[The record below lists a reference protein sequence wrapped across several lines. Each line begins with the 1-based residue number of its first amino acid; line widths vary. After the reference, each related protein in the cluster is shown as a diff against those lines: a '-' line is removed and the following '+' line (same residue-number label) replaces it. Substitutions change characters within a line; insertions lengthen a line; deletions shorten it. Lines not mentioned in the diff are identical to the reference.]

1 MKDRLKRIIPGFA
14 VVPLITI
21 LVFNMFVYYGSR
33 LFTLH
38 RKHHDLEIPL
48 DQKIPFVP
56 AAIIPYVMAYA
67 QWALGYIVIARDS
80 KETCDEVLSAE
91 LVAKAITFAIFMA
104 FPTTMTRPKVKGNS
118 LVERLIKA
126 IYVVDMPR
134 QLFPSLHCLESYLVV
149 RGISRMKKKPPK
161 AYTAAMEALTG
172 AIVASTVLV
181 KQHTVVDIVGGIA
194 LAELGLR
201 CSRKWNTGRIF
212 DRIRRVCSKK
222 TARRG

>member
-1 MKDRLKRIIPGFA
+1 
-14 VVPLITI
+14 
-21 LVFNMFVYYGSR
+21 MFVYYGSR

-38 RKHHDLEIPL
+38 RQHHNLEIPL

-104 FPTTMTRPKVKGNS
+104 FPTTMTRPKVTGNS
-118 LVERLIKA
+118 LIEQIIKT

-134 QLFPSLHCLESYLVV
+134 QLFPSLHCLESYLVW

-161 AYTAAMEALTG
+161 AYTAAMGAMTG

-181 KQHTVVDIVGGIA
+181 KQHTVVDIAGGIA
-194 LAELGLR
+194 LAEFGLF
-201 CSRKWNTGRIF
+201 CSKHGHTGIIF
-212 DRIRRVCSKK
+212 DKIRRVCGKK